1 MRRVQ
6 LAALVAALTHVP
18 AVAAGSG
25 TGAPD
30 ADVPFPVNI
39 TVDAGRSVGEL
50 APIWRYFGA
59 DEADYAYMRDGRKLL
74 AELGHLGGQQVY
86 FRAHHLLTSGDGAYA
101 LKWSS
106 TSAYKEDAGGNPV
119 YDWAINDRIF
129 DTYLE
134 CGIKPYVEI
143 GFMPEALSTH
153 PQDYPHNPPV
163 NKMAPVDAGQAYP
176 PKDYAKWGELVHQW
190 ARHCVERYGAAEVGK
205 WYWEVWNEPN
215 IGYWHGSRV
224 DYLKLYDYAV
234 DGVRRALPTA
244 RVGGPETAGAGGEFM
259 RDFLNHCA
267 HGSNYVTGKVGSPL
281 DFISF
286 HAKGSPDFTDGHVRM
301 GMAAQFRAIND
312 GFALVASF
320 PEFKRTPIV
329 IGESDPEGCAA
340 CKGPQDSYRNGTM
353 YSSYTAASFP
363 REFEIA
369 EKYGVN
375 LEGALTWAFEFEDQ
389 PPFAGFRQLA
399 SDGLDLPVL
408 NVFRMFARMG
418 GRRLAVESSAGLN
431 ADQILA
437 GGVRGNPDVSAL
449 ASLDGNKLTVLLWH
463 YHDVDVPG
471 PDANVDLALEN
482 LPIASGNATLTQYRI
497 DSGHGN
503 SYAAW
508 LRMGSPLPLSDSQY
522 SKLEKAGQLAALV
535 PQKNVRV
542 EVGRVDMKFPM
553 PRQAVS
559 LLVLTWR

>member
-6 LAALVAALTHVP
+6 FAALVAALTHVP
-18 AVAAGSG
+18 AAAAGSG

-39 TVDAGRSVGEL
+39 TVDAGSSVGEL

-119 YDWAINDRIF
+119 YDWTINDRIF
-129 DTYLE
+129 DTYRE
-134 CGIKPYVEI
+134 SGIRPYVEI

-224 DYLKLYDYAV
+224 DYLRLYDYAV

-267 HGSNYVTGKVGSPL
+267 HGGNYVTGKVGSPL

-418 GRRLAVESSAGLN
+418 GRRLPVESSAGLN

-522 SKLEKAGQLAALV
+522 SELEKAGQLAALV